1 MSRRPLWEIVF
12 LLVVS
17 IMTVIMSILII
28 TGYLVVNTK
37 ENTKLS
43 LPSEYLGYILLA
55 ISLLSTVKSIY
66 EINKKTKQIKQ

>member
-28 TGYLVVNTK
+28 TGCLVVNTK
-37 ENTKLS
+37 ESTKLS

-66 EINKKTKQIKQ
+66 EINKKIKQIKQ

>member
-66 EINKKTKQIKQ
+66 EINKKIKQIKQ